1 MIDYDERYKDYP
13 SRIEGIL
20 LEGFGA
26 MGDTPTISDGS
37 IIGGKVIGEEGG
49 DIIISGELRVDTAD
63 DLPAYDSIEGY
74 ILRNCIA
81 LVVHTGDIWAQDSAG
96 EWYNQTN
103 PTSTASETPAAAS
116 TLNLSP
122 TTIEKSV
129 IKSENTADTLSKSE
143 NTDIFDD
150 QPTDIEDFSEP
161 TEEMPEPTVETVE
174 DDDYSEPARSDADD
188 INI

>member
-26 MGDTPTISDGS
+26 MGDAPTISGGS
-37 IIGGKVIGEEGG
+37 ITGGKVIGEEDG
-49 DIIISGELRVDTAD
+49 DIIISGELRIDTVN

-81 LVVHTGDIWAQDSAG
+81 LVIHTGDIWAQDSAG

-103 PTSTASETPAAAS
+103 PTSETPAAAS

-129 IKSENTADTLSKSE
+129 IKSENTVDTLGKSE
-143 NTDIFDD
+143 NADVFD
-150 QPTDIEDFSEP
+150 EP
-161 TEEMPEPTVETVE
+161 TEELPEPTVETAE
-174 DDDYSEPARSDADD
+174 NDEFSEPARSDADGSD
-188 INI
+188 I

>member
-26 MGDTPTISDGS
+26 MGDAPTISGGS
-37 IIGGKVIGEEGG
+37 ITGGKVIGEEGG
-49 DIIISGELRVDTAD
+49 DIIISGELHVDTAD

-103 PTSTASETPAAAS
+103 PASPAPETPEAAS
-116 TLNLSP
+116 TLNISP
-122 TTIEKSV
+122 TTLEKSV
-129 IKSENTADTLSKSE
+129 IKPENAVDTLSKSE
-143 NTDIFDD
+143 NADVFDE
-150 QPTDIEDFSEP
+150 PTEELPELAVETAENDDFSEP
-161 TEEMPEPTVETVE
+161 E
-174 DDDYSEPARSDADD
+174 RSDADGSD
-188 INI
+188 I

>member
-1 MIDYDERYKDYP
+1 MINYDERYKDYP

-26 MGDTPTISDGS
+26 MGDTPTISGGS
-37 IIGGKVIGEEGG
+37 ITGGKVIGEEDG

-96 EWYNQTN
+96 EWYNQTK
-103 PTSTASETPAAAS
+103 PASETPAAAS
-116 TLNLSP
+116 ALNLSP
-122 TTIEKSV
+122 TTLEKSV

-143 NTDIFDD
+143 NTDVFD
-150 QPTDIEDFSEP
+150 EP
-161 TEEMPEPTVETVE
+161 TEEMPETTVETAE
-174 DDDYSEPARSDADD
+174 NDDYSEPARSDVDD
-188 INI
+188 IDV

>member
-1 MIDYDERYKDYP
+1 MINYDERYKDYP

-26 MGDTPTISDGS
+26 MGEAPTISGGE
-37 IIGGKVIGEEGG
+37 IISGKTIGEEDG
-49 DIIISGELRVDTAD
+49 DIIIRGELRVDTAD
-63 DLPAYDSIEGY
+63 NLPAYDSIEGY

-103 PTSTASETPAAAS
+103 PASETPAAAS

-122 TTIEKSV
+122 TTLEKSV
-129 IKSENTADTLSKSE
+129 IKSENTVDTLGKSE
-143 NTDIFDD
+143 DTDVFDE
-150 QPTDIEDFSEP
+150 TTEGMSE
-161 TEEMPEPTVETVE
+161 TTVETAE
-174 DDDYSEPARSDADD
+174 NDDYSEPARSDADD
-188 INI
+188 IDI

>member
-26 MGDTPTISDGS
+26 MGNAPTISGGS
-37 IIGGKVIGEEGG
+37 ITGGKVIGEEDG
-49 DIIISGELRVDTAD
+49 DIIISGELHVDTAD

-103 PTSTASETPAAAS
+103 PASETPAAAS
-116 TLNLSP
+116 TLNISP
-122 TTIEKSV
+122 TTLEKSV
-129 IKSENTADTLSKSE
+129 IKPENTADTLSKSE
-143 NTDIFDD
+143 NTDVFD
-150 QPTDIEDFSEP
+150 EP
-161 TEEMPEPTVETVE
+161 TEELPETTVETAE
-174 DDDYSEPARSDADD
+174 NDDYSEPARSDADD
-188 INI
+188 IDI

>member
-26 MGDTPTISDGS
+26 MGDTPTISGGS
-37 IIGGKVIGEEGG
+37 ITGGKVIGEEGG
-49 DIIISGELRVDTAD
+49 DIIISGELHVDTVN

-103 PTSTASETPAAAS
+103 PASEAPVAAS
-116 TLNLSP
+116 TLNISP
-122 TTIEKSV
+122 TTLEKSV
-129 IKSENTADTLSKSE
+129 IKPENTADTLGKSE
-143 NTDIFDD
+143 NADVFD
-150 QPTDIEDFSEP
+150 EP
-161 TEEMPEPTVETVE
+161 TEELPETTEETVE
-174 DDDYSEPARSDADD
+174 NDDFSEPARSDADD

>member
-26 MGDTPTISDGS
+26 MGDTPTISGGS
-37 IIGGKVIGEEGG
+37 ITGGKVIGEEDG

-63 DLPAYDSIEGY
+63 DLPAKDSIEGY

-103 PTSTASETPAAAS
+103 PASETPAAAS

-122 TTIEKSV
+122 TTLEKSV
-129 IKSENTADTLSKSE
+129 IKSENAVDTLSKSE
-143 NTDIFDD
+143 GTDIFD
-150 QPTDIEDFSEP
+150 EP
-161 TEEMPEPTVETVE
+161 TEELPELTEETVE
-174 DDDYSEPARSDADD
+174 DDDFSEPARSDADD

>member
-26 MGDTPTISDGS
+26 MGDTPTISGGS
-37 IIGGKVIGEEGG
+37 ITGGKVIGEEDG
-49 DIIISGELRVDTAD
+49 DIIISGELRVDTVN

-103 PTSTASETPAAAS
+103 PTSATPATAS
-116 TLNLSP
+116 TLNISP

-129 IKSENTADTLSKSE
+129 IKPENAVDTLSKSE
-143 NTDIFDD
+143 NADVFD
-150 QPTDIEDFSEP
+150 EP
-161 TEEMPEPTVETVE
+161 TEELPELTVETDE
-174 DDDYSEPARSDADD
+174 NDELPEPARSDADGSD
-188 INI
+188 I

>member
-26 MGDTPTISDGS
+26 MGDTPTISGGS
-37 IIGGKVIGEEGG
+37 ITGGKVIGEQDG
-49 DIIISGELRVDTAD
+49 DIIISGELHVDTAD
-63 DLPAYDSIEGY
+63 NLPAYDSIEGY

-103 PTSTASETPAAAS
+103 PASPVPETPAAAS
-116 TLNLSP
+116 TLNISP

-129 IKSENTADTLSKSE
+129 IKPENTADTLGKSE
-143 NTDIFDD
+143 DTDVLD
-150 QPTDIEDFSEP
+150 EP
-161 TEEMPEPTVETVE
+161 IEEMPELTVETDE
-174 DDDYSEPARSDADD
+174 NDELPEPARSDADGSD
-188 INI
+188 I

>member
-26 MGDTPTISDGS
+26 MGDTPTISGGS
-37 IIGGKVIGEEGG
+37 IIGGKVIGEEDG
-49 DIIISGELRVDTAD
+49 DIIIRGELHVDTVD

-103 PTSTASETPAAAS
+103 PTSTASEAPAAAS

-122 TTIEKSV
+122 ATLEKSV
-129 IKSENTADTLSKSE
+129 IKSENAVDTLSKSE
-143 NTDIFDD
+143 DTDV
-150 QPTDIEDFSEP
+150 FSEP
-161 TEEMPEPTVETVE
+161 TEEMPETTVETAE
-174 DDDYSEPARSDADD
+174 NDDYSEPARSDADGSD
-188 INI
+188 I

>member
-26 MGDTPTISDGS
+26 MGDTPTISGGS
-37 IIGGKVIGEEGG
+37 ITGGKVIGEEGG

-63 DLPAYDSIEGY
+63 DLPAKDSIEGY

-103 PTSTASETPAAAS
+103 PASEAPAAAS
-116 TLNLSP
+116 TLNISP
-122 TTIEKSV
+122 TTLEKSV

-143 NTDIFDD
+143 NTDIFD
-150 QPTDIEDFSEP
+150 EP
-161 TEEMPEPTVETVE
+161 TEELSESTVETAE
-174 DDDYSEPARSDADD
+174 NDDFSEPARSDADGSD
-188 INI
+188 I

>member
-26 MGDTPTISDGS
+26 MGDTPTISGGS
-37 IIGGKVIGEEGG
+37 ITGGKVIGEEDG

-103 PTSTASETPAAAS
+103 PTFETPAAAS
-116 TLNLSP
+116 TLNISP
-122 TTIEKSV
+122 TTLEKSV

-143 NTDIFDD
+143 NTDVFD
-150 QPTDIEDFSEP
+150 EP
-161 TEEMPEPTVETVE
+161 TEELPEPTVETVE

-188 INI
+188 IDI

>member
-1 MIDYDERYKDYP
+1 MINYDERYKDYP

-26 MGDTPTISDGS
+26 MGNAPTISGGS
-37 IIGGKVIGEEGG
+37 ITGGKVIGEEDG

-103 PTSTASETPAAAS
+103 PASETPAVAS

-122 TTIEKSV
+122 TTLEKSV

-161 TEEMPEPTVETVE
+161 TEETPEESVETAE
-174 DDDYSEPARSDADD
+174 NDDYSEPARSDADD
-188 INI
+188 IDI

>member
-1 MIDYDERYKDYP
+1 MIDYDEKYKDYP

-26 MGDTPTISDGS
+26 MGDTPTISGGS
-37 IIGGKVIGEEGG
+37 ITGGKVIGEEDG

-103 PTSTASETPAAAS
+103 PASETPAAAS
-116 TLNLSP
+116 ALNISP

-143 NTDIFDD
+143 NTDVFD
-150 QPTDIEDFSEP
+150 EP
-161 TEEMPEPTVETVE
+161 TEELSESTVGTAEN
-174 DDDYSEPARSDADD
+174 DDFSEPARSDADGSD
-188 INI
+188 I

>member
-37 IIGGKVIGEEGG
+37 IIGGKVIGEEDG

-103 PTSTASETPAAAS
+103 PASETPATAS

-122 TTIEKSV
+122 TSLEKSV

-143 NTDIFDD
+143 NTDVFD
-150 QPTDIEDFSEP
+150 EP
-161 TEEMPEPTVETVE
+161 TEELPELTEETAE
-174 DDDYSEPARSDADD
+174 NDDFPELSRSDADD

>member
-26 MGDTPTISDGS
+26 MGDTPTISGGS
-37 IIGGKVIGEEGG
+37 IIGGKVTGEEDG

-63 DLPAYDSIEGY
+63 DLPAKDSIEGY

-103 PTSTASETPAAAS
+103 PASETPAAAS
-116 TLNLSP
+116 ALNISP
-122 TTIEKSV
+122 TTLEKSV
-129 IKSENTADTLSKSE
+129 IKPENTADSLSKSE
-143 NTDIFDD
+143 NTDIFD
-150 QPTDIEDFSEP
+150 EP
-161 TEEMPEPTVETVE
+161 TEELPELTEETAE
-174 DDDYSEPARSDADD
+174 NDDFPELSRSDEDGID
-188 INI
+188 I

>member
-1 MIDYDERYKDYP
+1 MIDYDKRYKDYP

-26 MGDTPTISDGS
+26 MGNAPTISGGS
-37 IIGGKVIGEEGG
+37 ITGGKVIGEEGG
-49 DIIISGELRVDTAD
+49 DIIISGELHVDTAD
-63 DLPAYDSIEGY
+63 DLPAKDSIEGY

-103 PTSTASETPAAAS
+103 PASEAPAAAS
-116 TLNLSP
+116 TLNISP
-122 TTIEKSV
+122 TTLEKSV

-143 NTDIFDD
+143 NTDIFD
-150 QPTDIEDFSEP
+150 EP
-161 TEEMPEPTVETVE
+161 TEELSESTVETAE
-174 DDDYSEPARSDADD
+174 NDDFSEPARSDADGSD
-188 INI
+188 I

>member
-26 MGDTPTISDGS
+26 MGDTPTISGGS
-37 IIGGKVIGEEGG
+37 ITGGKVIGEEDG

-63 DLPAYDSIEGY
+63 DLPAKDSIEGY

-103 PTSTASETPAAAS
+103 PASPTPETSEAAS
-116 TLNLSP
+116 ALNISP
-122 TTIEKSV
+122 TTLEKSV
-129 IKSENTADTLSKSE
+129 IKPENTADTLGKSE
-143 NTDIFDD
+143 NTDIFD
-150 QPTDIEDFSEP
+150 EP
-161 TEEMPEPTVETVE
+161 TEELPELTEETAE
-174 DDDYSEPARSDADD
+174 NDDFPELSRSDADD

>member
-1 MIDYDERYKDYP
+1 MIDYDEKYKDYP

-26 MGDTPTISDGS
+26 MGDTPTISGGS
-37 IIGGKVIGEEGG
+37 ITGGKVIGEEDG

-96 EWYNQTN
+96 KWYNQTN
-103 PTSTASETPAAAS
+103 PASETPAAAS
-116 TLNLSP
+116 ALNLSP
-122 TTIEKSV
+122 TTLEKSV
-129 IKSENTADTLSKSE
+129 IKSENAVDTLGKSE
-143 NTDIFDD
+143 DTDVFDE
-150 QPTDIEDFSEP
+150 T
-161 TEEMPEPTVETVE
+161 TKEMPANTVETAE
-174 DDDYSEPARSDADD
+174 NDESSEPSRSDADD
-188 INI
+188 IDI

>member
-1 MIDYDERYKDYP
+1 MINYDEKYKDYP

-37 IIGGKVIGEEGG
+37 IIGGKVIGEEDG

-103 PTSTASETPAAAS
+103 PASETPAAAS
-116 TLNLSP
+116 TLNISP
-122 TTIEKSV
+122 TTLEKSV
-129 IKSENTADTLSKSE
+129 IKPENAVDTLSKSE

-150 QPTDIEDFSEP
+150 QPTDSENFSEP
-161 TEEMPEPTVETVE
+161 TEELPELTAETDE
-174 DDDYSEPARSDADD
+174 NDDFSEPARSDADVSD
-188 INI
+188 T

>member
-20 LEGFGA
+20 LEGFGV

-37 IIGGKVIGEEGG
+37 IIGGKVIGEEDG

-103 PTSTASETPAAAS
+103 PASETPAVAS

-122 TTIEKSV
+122 TTLEKSV
-129 IKSENTADTLSKSE
+129 IKPENTADTLGKSG
-143 NTDIFDD
+143 NTDVFD
-150 QPTDIEDFSEP
+150 EP
-161 TEEMPEPTVETVE
+161 TEELSEPTVETAE
-174 DDDYSEPARSDADD
+174 NDDYSEPARSDADGSD
-188 INI
+188 I

>member
-13 SRIEGIL
+13 NRIEGIL

-26 MGDTPTISDGS
+26 MGDTPTISGGS
-37 IIGGKVIGEEGG
+37 ITGGKVIGEEDG

-63 DLPAYDSIEGY
+63 DLPAKDSIEGY

-103 PTSTASETPAAAS
+103 PTSSAPEAPSAAS
-116 TLNLSP
+116 TLNISP
-122 TTIEKSV
+122 TTLEKSV
-129 IKSENTADTLSKSE
+129 IKPENTADTLSKSE
-143 NTDIFDD
+143 DTDVFD
-150 QPTDIEDFSEP
+150 EP
-161 TEEMPEPTVETVE
+161 TEEMPDPTEETAE
-174 DDDYSEPARSDADD
+174 NDDFPELSRSDADD
-188 INI
+188 IDI

>member
-26 MGDTPTISDGS
+26 MGDTPTISGGS
-37 IIGGKVIGEEGG
+37 ITGGKVIGEEDG

-63 DLPAYDSIEGY
+63 DLPAKDSIEGY

-81 LVVHTGDIWAQDSAG
+81 LVVHTGDIWAQDSAD

-103 PTSTASETPAAAS
+103 PTSSAPEAPAAAS

-122 TTIEKSV
+122 TALEKSV
-129 IKSENTADTLSKSE
+129 IKPENTADTLSKSG
-143 NTDIFDD
+143 NADVFD
-150 QPTDIEDFSEP
+150 EP
-161 TEEMPEPTVETVE
+161 TEELPETTEETVE
-174 DDDYSEPARSDADD
+174 NDDFSEPARSDADGSD
-188 INI
+188 I

>member
-26 MGDTPTISDGS
+26 MGNAPTISGGS
-37 IIGGKVIGEEGG
+37 ITGGKVIGEEDG

-103 PTSTASETPAAAS
+103 PASETPAAAP
-116 TLNLSP
+116 TLNLNP
-122 TTIEKSV
+122 TSLEKSV

-143 NTDIFDD
+143 NTDVFD
-150 QPTDIEDFSEP
+150 EP
-161 TEEMPEPTVETVE
+161 TEELPETTVETAE
-174 DDDYSEPARSDADD
+174 NDDYSEPARSDADD
-188 INI
+188 IDI

>member
-26 MGDTPTISDGS
+26 MGDAPTISGGS
-37 IIGGKVIGEEGG
+37 ITGGKVIGEEDG
-49 DIIISGELRVDTAD
+49 DIIISVELHVDTAD
-63 DLPAYDSIEGY
+63 NLPAKDSIEGY

-103 PTSTASETPAAAS
+103 PASATPAAAS

-129 IKSENTADTLSKSE
+129 IKPENTADTLSKSE
-143 NTDIFDD
+143 DTDVLD
-150 QPTDIEDFSEP
+150 EP
-161 TEEMPEPTVETVE
+161 TEEMLETTAE
-174 DDDYSEPARSDADD
+174 TAENDDFSEPERSNADGSD
-188 INI
+188 I